1 MNPGSV
7 APWSADW
14 AWGLPLIVLTA
25 VLHAYG
31 LELLNNE
38 VAARLSTKEERW
50 HHLSVSSALVGG
62 LRFPPPCYTAL
73 RALYGQLLT
82 VSLGHRR
89 TKSLQCFTR

>member
-1 MNPGSV
+1 MNPGNV

-14 AWGLPLIVLTA
+14 AWGLPLIVLTV
-25 VLHAYG
+25 VLHAYS

-38 VAARLSTKEERW
+38 VAARLSNKEERR
-50 HHLSVSSALVGG
+50 HHLSVSTFLVGG

-73 RALYGQLLT
+73 RALCGQLLT
-82 VSLGHRR
+82 VCLGHCR